1 MTMLRVSWMLV
12 AVAGVALTAG
22 AATREQPPPA
32 DADFLEFLGSWQT
45 GDDRWIDPFQ
55 VDDTP
60 GVEQGDSRQGY
71 PSRNDRDETA
81 SRSASSGEGTKR
93 SERDATVPRRSVKP

>member
-1 MTMLRVSWMLV
+1 MMMLRVSWMLV
-12 AVAGVALTAG
+12 AVVGGALTAT
-22 AATREQPPPA
+22 AAMREQPTPA

-60 GVEQGDSRQGY
+60 GVDQGDSEQGH
-71 PSRNDRDETA
+71 PSRNDREETA
-81 SRSASSGEGTKR
+81 SQSASSGEETKR
-93 SERDATVPRRSVKP
+93 SKRDTTVPRRGVKP